1 MLTQSA
7 FVVYL
12 RMKSDLQIAQ
22 EATLIPIA
30 DLAARLG
37 IDDEY
42 VLPCGVFKAK
52 ISLEYY
58 EKIKK
63 QKDSKLILVTAMT
76 PTRYGEGKTTMSIG
90 LSMALNKI
98 GKRSIVALREP
109 SLGPVFGIKGGAAGG
124 GYVQVLPM
132 EDINLHFT
140 GDIHAIGAAHN
151 LLAAVLDSH
160 IHFGNTLN
168 VDEREIL
175 FTRTMD
181 MNDRSLRNIVVGLGG
196 KPNGPAREDG
206 FIITAASEVMAI
218 LALSQSLPELRERL
232 GNILVAFDMQ
242 RKPIFARD
250 FNVHGAMTVLLKD
263 ALKPNLVQTIDHT
276 PAFIHCGPFANIA
289 HGSCSI
295 VAIQMAQKMCDYTI
309 VEAGFGSEL
318 GAEKFINIVSR
329 IGNLKV
335 DASVLVATIRALK
348 LHGGASKKDPQS
360 GSSETLKKGLANL
373 AKHIENMNKLVIP
386 PVVALNVFEG
396 DTAEEIAIVKDFC
409 RAQNTECAEVRAFEQ
424 GARGAIELA
433 ELVSQEVDKGR
444 CCMKPIYDLENSI
457 EEKVEKVA
465 RELYGAARVVFTPR
479 AEKDIKRIQ
488 KLGLGALPVCIAKTN
503 KSLSDNPELIGRPE
517 NFKVTI
523 RGINISAGAG
533 FLVPLT
539 GEIMLMPGLS
549 KIPNAQR
556 IGINED
562 GSITG
567 LS

>member
-1 MLTQSA
+1 
-7 FVVYL
+7 
-12 RMKSDLQIAQ
+12 MKSDLQIAQ
-22 EATLIPIA
+22 AATLIPIA

-37 IDDEY
+37 IDNEY

-52 ISLEYY
+52 ISLKYY

-76 PTRYGEGKTTMSIG
+76 PTPYGEGKTTISIG

-98 GKRSIVALREP
+98 GKSSIVALREP

-160 IHFGNTLN
+160 MHFGNALN

-175 FTRTMD
+175 FRRAMD

-206 FIITAASEVMAI
+206 VIITAASEVMAI
-218 LALSQSLPELRERL
+218 LALSQSLPELKERL
-232 GNILVAFDMQ
+232 GKILVAFDMH
-242 RKPIFARD
+242 RNPIFARD
-250 FNVHGAMTVLLKD
+250 FNVHGAMAVLLKD

-295 VAIQMAQKMCDYTI
+295 VAIKMAQKMCDYTV

-329 IGNLKV
+329 VGNLTV
-335 DASVLVATIRALK
+335 DASVLVVTIRALK
-348 LHGGASKKDPQS
+348 LHGGAPKQDPQS
-360 GSSETLKKGLANL
+360 GSIETLKRGMVNL

-396 DTAEEIAIVKDFC
+396 DTAEEIAVVKDFC
-409 RAQNTECAEVRAFEQ
+409 RSQNTECAEVRAFEQ
-424 GARGAIELA
+424 GADGAIELA
-433 ELVSQEVDKGR
+433 ERVYEEVGKGR
-444 CCMKPIYDLENSI
+444 CCMRPIYELEDSI

-479 AEKDIKRIQ
+479 AEKDIKRIH
-488 KLGLGALPVCIAKTN
+488 KLGLDKLPVCIAKTN

-556 IGINED
+556 IDIDED
-562 GSITG
+562 GVITG